1 MLSLLLLIIVIWH
14 FYIGYSRGIF

>member
-14 FYIGYSRGIF
+14 FYIGYSRG